1 MSGRR
6 SNTRSHRE
14 GYQDATIAPDEYAGV
29 KQSGW
34 KNFWDKVLGRGLTDA
49 DKEANQFTASMAEQA
64 WDKEV
69 AFYEKYESFDA
80 QVDAFQRN
88 GLNPFS
94 FNGAPGSGPAYNS
107 ASSVSPSSGSMPNMA
122 GDLSTL
128 ASSLMSAIGLSADV
142 KLKNSE
148 RDLNEAQAEQVR
160 KESGRYDELTDAK
173 IAEMRS
179 NVSLNSARVTEVMNQ
194 ASKHLSDIAKNE
206 GELRLIDKQIQ
217 VGDSVI
223 ALNGSQKEFNI
234 TSAALNKMK
243 AKEIN
248 ELLPYVKARHDAAI
262 ALDQAKTYESYRN
275 AEKLMYD
282 ANKSMLDVL
291 KESDLINQGYY
302 DELVAQMR
310 HQTEEAKWDAAMSK
324 REYKWKPVNDV
335 CSNLSKV
342 VIAASTAVSAA
353 TGAASLGGAAGAVQ
367 HVSAASLTFF

>member
-1 MSGRR
+1 MSRR

-14 GYQDATIAPDEYAGV
+14 GYQNATIVPDEYAGV

-34 KNFWDKVLGRGLTDA
+34 KNFWDRVLGRGLTDA

-69 AFYEKYESFDA
+69 SFYEKYESFDA

-107 ASSVSPSSGSMPNMA
+107 ASSVSPSTGSMPNIA

-128 ASSLMSAIGLSADV
+128 ASSIMSAIGLSADV

-148 RDLNEAQAEQVR
+148 RDLNAAEAEKVR
-160 KESGRYDELTDAK
+160 KETSRYDELTDAR
-173 IAEMRS
+173 IEEMRS
-179 NVSLNSARVTEVMNQ
+179 NVSVNSAKVDEIVNL
-194 ASKHLSDIAKNE
+194 AAKHLSDISKNE

-217 VGDSVI
+217 IGDSVI
-223 ALNGSQKEFNI
+223 ALNGSQKELNI
-234 TSAALNKMK
+234 TSAALNKVK
-243 AKEIN
+243 AKEIE
-248 ELLPYVKARHDAAI
+248 ELLPYVKARYDAAV
-262 ALDQAKTYESYRN
+262 ALDQAKTYEAYRS

-282 ANKSMLDVL
+282 ANKSMLDVM

-302 DELVAQMR
+302 DEMVEQMR
-310 HQTEEAKWDAAMSK
+310 HQTEESKWDAAMSK

-342 VIAASTAVSAA
+342 VIAASSAVSAA
-353 TGAASLGGAAGAVQ
+353 TGAASLGGGSGVATF
-367 HVSAASLTFF
+367 SAASSTFF